1 MASQPNKVAAVTG
14 GSAGIG
20 KVICEQLLA
29 QGYEVISLSRRS
41 ADIQHPKLH
50 NIEVDLSD
58 RAATGQAVAAM
69 VQQHEVT
76 TVVHNAG
83 VIRAAQ

>member
-1 MASQPNKVAAVTG
+1 MTQNANKVAAVTG

-20 KVICEQLLA
+20 KVICEQLLE

-50 NIEVDLSD
+50 NIEVDLTD
-58 RAATGQAVAAM
+58 RAATAEAVAAM
-69 VQQHEVT
+69 V
-76 TVVHNAG
+76 
-83 VIRAAQ
+83 